1 MSLGSVANNQP
12 CFLRSPPLLPS
23 GDSSPG
29 RKSFTHSSVSS
40 WSGCR
45 VGRVGPPCWA
55 PGTLTSCVFSSR
67 SGSRDISGRRKHG
80 SGYLHPRP
88 HHLLTA
94 GRSLHLHH
102 QVRRGSGWGWGLST
116 PSTTSKLRSPC
127 PGKVTS
133 LPLTASFQVPLLL
146 QPPPASDVFPPLQP
160 DHRGDRVRQPHLRDG
175 GESVSLLSPGS
186 PSLL

>member
-1 MSLGSVANNQP
+1 M
-12 CFLRSPPLLPS
+12 
-23 GDSSPG
+23 
-29 RKSFTHSSVSS
+29 RKAFTHSGISS
-40 WSGCR
+40 WRGCR
-45 VGRVGPPCWA
+45 AGRAGAPRWA
-55 PGTLTSCVFSSR
+55 PGTLTGCVFSSR
-67 SGSRDISGRRKHG
+67 SGSRDVSGRRKHG
-80 SGYLHPRP
+80 SGYLHPCA

-102 QVRRGSGWGWGLST
+102 QVWRGSRWAWGLST
-116 PSTTSKLRSPC
+116 PSTTGKLRSPR
-127 PGKVTS
+127 PGRVSS
-133 LPLTASFQVPLLL
+133 LPLTASLQMPLLF